1 MIKPTETL
9 YKKVGRKYVPVAAH
23 WSDCDGDQM
32 AAGTFRL
39 TYAYGDGGKRYEY
52 EVTPDTAA
60 AVAAMTI
67 AKKAME
73 VAIAEAAKMMPSGGL
88 YSKKE
93 LATIKEFRERMG
105 GMFPCWWHQASA
117 HDIADAAIKAVDGF
131 KP

>member
-1 MIKPTETL
+1 
-9 YKKVGRKYVPVAAH
+9 
-23 WSDCDGDQM
+23 M
-32 AAGTFRL
+32 AVGTFRL

-52 EVTPDTAA
+52 AVTPDTAA

-105 GMFPCWWHQASA
+105 GMFPSWWHQASA
-117 HDIADAAIKAVDGF
+117 HDIADAAINAVQGF
-131 KP
+131 MP